1 MMGPWCH
8 LRKRSVSV
16 RGELSHTGWVTLL
29 GRLSDIL
36 GPVTQDP
43 GHTYMVTCNGAKVA
57 RWTCSLGV

>member
-29 GRLSDIL
+29 GQLSDIL
-36 GPVTQDP
+36 GPVTHL
-43 GHTYMVTCNGAKVA
+43 HTYMVTWNGAKVA